1 MLEEQ
6 LRAVVAAALSDD
18 VEIRDLRRLTGG
30 ASRETWSF
38 EAALPDGELRPLIL
52 RRHTP
57 GITRSG
63 PLTREALAIEAAA
76 RAGVPEPGIVAH
88 SDDPEA
94 LGAAFVI
101 MDRIEGET
109 IARRILRDE
118 RFDKVRP
125 RLAEQCGEILARIH
139 TIPADAVPGLESYDV
154 LADVEG
160 IVHAF
165 EDPSPALELGLRW
178 LTRNRP
184 AAGREVVLHG
194 DFRNGNLVVGPDG
207 LAAVLDWELTHLG
220 DPVEDLGWLCV
231 KSWRFGE
238 TEHPVGGFGDVADLT
253 AAYQA
258 AGGRP
263 VDPARLR
270 WWESFGTLKW
280 GVICEI
286 QAQTHLQGL
295 VRSVE
300 LATLG
305 RRIAEMEWDLLELL
319 GDDQPVPAE
328 SPARL
333 GTDPRAVR
341 PDSLQDRPSAPELV
355 AAVREFL
362 ERDVVGTIE
371 GRVGFHARVA
381 TNALGIVERELVL
394 GPGLDAAA
402 RERLATFLGHDA
414 DLGTLLGE
422 LATRIRDGAL
432 DDDPEAFAVTRDT
445 VRSKLEVSNPRYAT
459 GPA

>member
-1 MLEEQ
+1 ML
-6 LRAVVAAALSDD
+6 RHDPGTT
-18 VEIRDLRRLTGG
+18 LTGPIERS
-30 ASRETWSF
+30 A
-38 EAALPDGELRPLIL
+38 EADV
-52 RRHTP
+52 
-57 GITRSG
+57 
-63 PLTREALAIEAAA
+63 LTAAHA
-76 RAGVPEPGIVAH
+76 AGVATPRVRFVLEPA
-88 SDDPEA
+88 DQ
-94 LGAAFVI
+94 LGTGFV
-101 MDRIEGET
+101 MDRVAGET
-109 IARRILRDE
+109 VPRRILRD
-118 RFDKVRP
+118 DAYASARP
-125 RLAEQCGEILARIH
+125 RLAAQCGEAARGS
-139 TIPADAVPGLESYDV
+139 TPCRPPRCR
-154 LADVEG
+154 
-160 IVHAF
+160 
-165 EDPSPALELGLRW
+165 PSPSWARSSSSSSTGRSSIRSVSR
-178 LTRNRP
+178 TRRSSSGCAASPATRRP
-184 AAGREVVLHG
+184 STSRRSCTATSATATWSS
-194 DFRNGNLVVGPDG
+194 GPTG
-207 LAAVLDWELTHLG
+207 SAAVLDWELAHLG
-220 DPVEDLGWLCV
+220 DPAEDLGWLCV

-253 AAYQA
+253 AAYEA

-263 VDPARLR
+263 ADPARLR

-319 GDDQPVPAE
+319 ADDQPVPAE

-333 GTDPRAVR
+333 GTDPRAAR

-402 RERLATFLGHDA
+402 RDRLATFLGHDT

-422 LATRIRDGAL
+422 LASRIRDGAL